1 MRNGHHCR
9 CNGRQSHSGIG
20 SRPAG
25 HQPSDDAGEDGP
37 KEVHVMEI
45 RLDPSSMVDGPRQR
59 PHPRLGGALRMIGSA
74 ALAAGCLMSGAG
86 VALAQT
92 GYNPDGAPSGYAGKQ
107 NLGVAQVAYY
117 VNGSSSAC
125 SNSGPGTQS
134 APYCTITA
142 ALAAHHDPGTTLY
155 VMPGVYHEQVTVP
168 ASGVSGSPLTLKG
181 LGASGRP
188 VVIDGADD
196 YSNLSLWTQYS
207 GDVWLASSVTWS
219 PVQVFADDARLTPS
233 TAPPGS
239 LPARSFTYV
248 AGSGL

>member
-1 MRNGHHCR
+1 MNSVGFDSMGTKRGPRGPQRRTPGPRLKIIRNAALL
-9 CNGRQSHSGIG
+9 IG
-20 SRPAG
+20 S
-25 HQPSDDAGEDGP
+25 
-37 KEVHVMEI
+37 
-45 RLDPSSMVDGPRQR
+45 LT
-59 PHPRLGGALRMIGSA
+59 GGTWLVPPGSA
-74 ALAAGCLMSGAG
+74 
-86 VALAQT
+86 VAQT
-92 GYNPDGAPSGYAGKQ
+92 
-107 NLGVAQVAYY
+107 AYY
-117 VNGSSSAC
+117 VDGSNSAC
-125 SNSGPGTQS
+125 SNSGSGTQS
-134 APYCTITA
+134 SPYCTISA
-142 ALAAHHDPGTTLY
+142 ALAAHHDPGTTIY

-168 ASGVSGSPLTLKG
+168 ASGISGSPLTLKG

-248 AGSGL
+248 AGSGLYVNAGGGNPATHGTQVGHRLYGFYVSSKSYVSIQSSEERREGGG